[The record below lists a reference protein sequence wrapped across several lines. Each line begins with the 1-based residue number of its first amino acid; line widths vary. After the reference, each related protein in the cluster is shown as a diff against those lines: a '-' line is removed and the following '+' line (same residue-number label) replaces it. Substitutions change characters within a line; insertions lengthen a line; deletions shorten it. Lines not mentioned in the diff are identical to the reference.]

1 MHEMI
6 YSEVADRELH
16 HASEIAS
23 ILKWRACPQAQNVV
37 SFKWFCKK
45 LRAYNS
51 EIYFFI
57 FLIIPRHC
65 NFLIVV

>member
-1 MHEMI
+1 MI
-6 YSEVADRELH
+6 CSEAADRELY

-23 ILKWRACPQAQNVV
+23 ILKWRACLQAKNVI

-51 EIYFFI
+51 EIYFFDI
-57 FLIIPRHC
+57 FDNSYTL
-65 NFLIVV
+65 